1 MTPYIT
7 FIITFHIT
15 RIVTSSPALLL
26 KGDLKEK
33 GANLAC
39 LPAKAGV
46 R

>member
-1 MTPYIT
+1 MTYKNFT
-7 FIITFHIT
+7 YFHIT
-15 RIVTSSPALLL
+15 YIVTSSPALL
-26 KGDLKEK
+26 LKEK